1 MAFKLLD
8 NNNSFPLVTDIQ
20 NFKFSVNVLRFGFK
34 EENFNVRLLT
44 AAVLAGD
51 CLCAV
56 SLTAGRS
63 DVSF

>member
-34 EENFNVRLLT
+34 EENFT
-44 AAVLAGD
+44 M
-51 CLCAV
+51 
-56 SLTAGRS
+56 S
-63 DVSF
+63 DF